1 MKSAKMKVFNYAVG
15 MFGTSIPINFLK
27 TYAAIFY
34 VDRLG
39 LTTTDF
45 ALILFIY
52 TFIDVLDNPVYGFL
66 SDQTRTKWG
75 RRRPWLVIGT
85 PLLVLGLIAFYSTP
99 AFLAGKSLLAWAMLF
114 YMFTGT
120 LDSVINANYAALF
133 PEIFPDDASRAKAN
147 ALRQA
152 FQLVAMII
160 SIALTPIIT
169 SAIGFSTTSIIYGVL
184 GGMVILYMSLTS
196 KERPIEED
204 EAKPKLWNSIKSLV
218 TNRNFWIAGLT
229 NAFYSAAMSLVLA
242 GLPFFVKYT
251 LQIPD
256 AQSTILFAS
265 VLVIAIGCV
274 AVWALLVRK
283 RRLIPIWRIA
293 LAALAVAFVPLF
305 FANSLVTAIIASAL
319 VGFGFAGVITTMDLI
334 GARIMDEDT
343 RKHNVRRE
351 GIIANAL
358 GFMNRLSGLFTS
370 LAFLLI
376 FRIFGFESGTNPGPQ
391 PGMASRFLLTVFPA
405 VLMVISLGF
414 SLLLKL
420 EARGPEQPNELDIMT
435 DLDVMEE

>member
-1 MKSAKMKVFNYAVG
+1 MKSEKMKTFNYAIG
-15 MFGTSIPINFLK
+15 MFGTSIPINLLK

-34 VDRLG
+34 VDRMG
-39 LTTTDF
+39 LTTKNF

-52 TFIDVLDNPVYGFL
+52 TFIDVIDNPVYGFL
-66 SDQTRTKWG
+66 SDRTRTKWG

-99 AFLAGKSLLAWAMLF
+99 AFLSGNSLLAWAMLF
-114 YMFTGT
+114 YIFTGT

-147 ALRQA
+147 AMRQA

-160 SIALTPIIT
+160 SIALTPIVT
-169 SAIGFSTTSIIYGVL
+169 NAIGFSATSIIYGVL
-184 GGMVILYMSLTS
+184 GGAVILYMSLTS
-196 KERPIEED
+196 KERKVEED
-204 EAKPKLWNSIKSLV
+204 EAQPKLWDSIKDLV
-218 TNRNFWIAGLT
+218 TNKNFWIAGLT

-242 GLPFFVKYT
+242 GMPFYTKYT

-265 VLVIAIGCV
+265 VLLIAIGCV

-283 RRLIPIWRIA
+283 RKLIPIWRIA
-293 LAALAVAFVPLF
+293 LASLAVAFIPLF
-305 FANSLVTAIIASAL
+305 FANNLVTAIIASAL

-358 GFMNRLSGLFTS
+358 GFMNLLSGLFTS
-370 LAFLLI
+370 LAFLLLSVL
-376 FRIFGFESGTNPGPQ
+376 FGFESGDVPGPQ
-391 PGMASRFLLTVFPA
+391 PGMASRYLLTVFPA
-405 VLMVISLGF
+405 VLMVISLAF
-414 SLLLKL
+414 SLFLKL
-420 EARGPEQPNELDIMT
+420 DARGPEEPDELEIMT
-435 DLDVMEE
+435 DLDVAEE